1 MIHCYK
7 ELPIRLLDR
16 YSQKQPRS
24 IYQATLN
31 WGSTEDTSINL
42 GFVIMLDEVLG
53 LDQSGDSGK
62 GKISERFYRK
72 KGKVK

>member
-1 MIHCYK
+1 MIHYYK

-31 WGSTEDTSINL
+31 WGSTEDPSINL
-42 GFVIMLDEVLG
+42 GFIIMLHEVLDLG
-53 LDQSGDSGK
+53 QSGGCGK
-62 GKISERFYRK
+62 GKIRERFYRK
-72 KGKVK
+72 QR